1 MQFSRLSFS
10 PKKSTPPARPLAIY
24 ETSTIRYSADTYTS
38 SRPSFAS
45 SFTMRSEEDLS
56 AREYKLY
63 YSRSTL
69 YESPQPIDNED
80 RQPGHKLEMFLIPLD
95 MAANV
100 AVIKYRMEGFE
111 MEEHRKH
118 IRQIAKERD

>member
-1 MQFSRLSFS
+1 
-10 PKKSTPPARPLAIY
+10 
-24 ETSTIRYSADTYTS
+24 
-38 SRPSFAS
+38 
-45 SFTMRSEEDLS
+45 MRSEEDLS

-69 YESPQPIDNED
+69 YESPQPIDDED
-80 RQPGHKLEMFLIPLD
+80 RQPGHRLDMYLLPLD